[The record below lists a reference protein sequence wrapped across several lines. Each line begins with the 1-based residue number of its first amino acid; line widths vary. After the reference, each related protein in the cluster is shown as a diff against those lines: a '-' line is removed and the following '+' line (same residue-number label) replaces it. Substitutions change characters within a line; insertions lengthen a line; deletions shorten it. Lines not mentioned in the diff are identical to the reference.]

1 MVDIVKGGGVES
13 INRLAEFEKEVI
25 RMDDSLT
32 RRGDGRHQS
41 GRDEVTVS

>member
-1 MVDIVKGGGVES
+1 MPLTACRNLK
-13 INRLAEFEKEVI
+13 KEVI

-41 GRDEVTVS
+41 GRDEVIVS